1 MRHLLAEQKR
11 PSLHGRILLHA
22 AAKVQKSS
30 ERCKSEAG
38 AKRLRRESLP
48 HGNMIAFSAVRMAN
62 CQRGGTPTMH
72 KL

>member
-11 PSLHGRILLHA
+11 PPLRGRILLHA
-22 AAKVQKSS
+22 AAKVQKLS
-30 ERCKSEAG
+30 ERRKSEAG

-48 HGNMIAFSAVRMAN
+48 HGNMIAISACRMAK
-62 CQRGGTPTMH
+62 CQRAESPTMH

>member
-1 MRHLLAEQKR
+1 MRHLLADSKTQCR
-11 PSLHGRILLHA
+11 RLSPHLHA
-22 AAKVQKSS
+22 TAKVQKYS
-30 ERCKSEAG
+30 ERSKSEA
-38 AKRLRRESLP
+38 AAALLRSGSQP